1 MRSSP
6 RDPPPEIGSSA
17 VLALAAALA
26 LHWPDCRQP
35 GLGGTRMA
43 AGPRGSQAKVLQ
55 YEAFISDVL
64 QRDLRQVLAQRDEVY
79 AQLAAYLQLKS
90 VLEHLQEAGN
100 QKLRTEVD
108 LGCNFY
114 VSAEVPDSSRIFVAL
129 GYGFFLELTL
139 MEALRFIER
148 KSRLLSSLSDSLTR
162 DCARIKAHIRLVL
175 EGLRELQGFQELPED
190 PGHLLGC

>member
-114 VSAEVPDSSRIFVAL
+114 VSAEV
-129 GYGFFLELTL
+129 
-139 MEALRFIER
+139 
-148 KSRLLSSLSDSLTR
+148 LSDSLTR